1 MSIVRRLFPQ
11 APEIGSTTMIYLG
24 VGKTAG
30 RLHHAVVT
38 VGPAHHPG
46 VLVTV
51 RLRNRCRLLEPIHT
65 AHADC
70 IVAPE
75 RIKQ

>member
-30 RLHHAVVT
+30 RLHHAVV
-38 VGPAHHPG
+38 AG
-46 VLVTV
+46 VSCGT
-51 RLRNRCRLLEPIHT
+51 LLGLPFRALI
-65 AHADC
+65 A
-70 IVAPE
+70 IL
-75 RIKQ
+75 